1 MLRKLFL
8 ITFIAIFTCAC
19 DSNNSEPKVDG
30 DGFDREALL
39 INMADNII
47 IPAYQ
52 DLDSKLSNLVTA
64 KNTYTTTVSQS
75 NLSNLRAAWLE
86 AYKTWQHVEMFNIG
100 KAEEVQYFYQ
110 MNIYPT
116 NSTEIEENIASQS
129 YDLGHV
135 NNYDAVGFP
144 AIDYLLNGLADN
156 DDAILEKYTTDAN
169 AEKYRIY
176 LSNLIDRMQ
185 ELTETVL
192 TDWEGSYRDT
202 FVSSTS
208 NTSSSSV
215 NNFVNDFIFYFEKG
229 LRANKIGIPAGVYST
244 NPLAD
249 KVEAVYYKTASKD
262 LTLEALSAV
271 QDVFNGKHYQNT
283 TTGEGLKSYL
293 MSLDR
298 ADLANS
304 INDQF
309 DVARAKIQTM
319 DANFATQIATD
330 NTKMT
335 QSFDALQ
342 TAVVLLKVDM
352 LAALR
357 INIDYVDGDGD

>member
-202 FVSSTS
+202 FASSTS

-215 NNFVNDFIFYFEKG
+215 NNFVNDK
-229 LRANKIGIPAGVYST
+229 KQVTPST
-244 NPLAD
+244 
-249 KVEAVYYKTASKD
+249 SK
-262 LTLEALSAV
+262 
-271 QDVFNGKHYQNT
+271 
-283 TTGEGLKSYL
+283 
-293 MSLDR
+293 M
-298 ADLANS
+298 
-304 INDQF
+304 
-309 DVARAKIQTM
+309 
-319 DANFATQIATD
+319 
-330 NTKMT
+330 
-335 QSFDALQ
+335 
-342 TAVVLLKVDM
+342 
-352 LAALR
+352 
-357 INIDYVDGDGD
+357 